1 LGFVEAQSCSRRIG
15 RKRIGRKRIG
25 RKRIGR
31 KRISGTCL
39 QLFFR
44 QRVYPARLHDFQGT
58 LLALA
63 AGEENDRSRQSL
75 GAHFQQQVRAGTIRQ
90 IGIEAYVK

>member
-1 LGFVEAQSCSRRIG
+1 LGFVEAQSCSRRIS
-15 RKRIGRKRIG
+15 RERIGRE
-25 RKRIGR
+25 RIGR
-31 KRISGTCL
+31 KRISGTYL

-63 AGEENDRSRQSL
+63 AGEENAGEENDRSRQSL